1 VIQNLKQLDFV
12 FVDGNHQ
19 KEATLKYFEWCLPK
33 AHEGTLL
40 IFDDIYWSEG
50 MKAAWNEIKANPK
63 VTVTIDLFWIGLVFF
78 KPGQA
83 KEDFLVR
90 I

>member
-1 VIQNLKQLDFV
+1 M
-12 FVDGNHQ
+12 
-19 KEATLKYFEWCLPK
+19 
-33 AHEGTLL
+33 L

-50 MKAAWNEIKANPK
+50 MKEAWAQIKAHPQ
-63 VTVTIDLFWIGLVFF
+63 VTATIDLFWIGLVFF

-83 KEDFLVR
+83 KEDFLVK